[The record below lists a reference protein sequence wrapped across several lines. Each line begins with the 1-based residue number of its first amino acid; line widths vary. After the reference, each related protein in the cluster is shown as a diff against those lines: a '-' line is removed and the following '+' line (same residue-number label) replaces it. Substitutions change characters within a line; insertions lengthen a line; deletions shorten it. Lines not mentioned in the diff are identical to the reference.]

1 VTVADTRAYRLSASG
16 RSVSLTENNVSS
28 LSLVGIRGMENL
40 SLVRNTVRV
49 SFSVEQSADLTF
61 EDRRFTRRA
70 SIIGSEGIRFRN
82 LTAGSVEVSNSNDSV
97 VSDVTVDAGTD
108 YYQSDRVDLE
118 SSSNVTVRDVTA
130 AGIALESSSNN
141 TVSNATV
148 DTVDLWS
155 SPDNTVRN
163 TSAERISLS
172 SASDNPGY
180 TGEIFS
186 DNNTVAGNTADIIQ
200 VVEDSRNNT
209 IRDNDAA
216 VLVTGDTTYDNLVV
230 GNDASNHTVGIEI
243 DGASRTVVE
252 NNTVRNATRG
262 IVLRGA
268 TGNPLVNNTAVDSS
282 EWDYFATN
290 ASTDNPVTDLTVGPT
305 VSFDSRDVAIK
316 KATDPPAPP
325 SGKAGIGAFLVVND
339 TGVDAWADLT
349 VQYTDADASGVDEES
364 LRLWR
369 YADGSWAP
377 IGEDERL
384 DTTENRVSANVSG
397 ENFGIVAP
405 LGDATGTG
413 PEPPQN
419 TAPTITAIPDQAVA
433 EGDSREVAVSAADA
447 DGDALS
453 LSLAQAPDFVTLD
466 DNGDGTGTITI
477 DPATGDNGTY
487 AVAVVAD
494 DGTATAT
501 EGFNLTVVDG
511 ETTHTVELIG
521 GGTYT
526 EYDLTVSG
534 EVTGGAG
541 LNPVDSFSGSS
552 ASGTIIA
559 GSDTYVFTGELTS
572 VSIDDSATVE
582 VDGEVVDPATL
593 GQTEIEIVGSGEYT
607 EYEFDVSGEVTGGA
621 GLNAADSFSGA
632 SASGTVI
639 GGSDTYTFTG
649 EVRNLSVDGSATVRI
664 RGEE

>member
-1 VTVADTRAYRLSASG
+1 
-16 RSVSLTENNVSS
+16 
-28 LSLVGIRGMENL
+28 
-40 SLVRNTVRV
+40 VRNST
-49 SFSVEQSADLTF
+49 
-61 EDRRFTRRA
+61 
-70 SIIGSEGIRFRN
+70 
-82 LTAGSVEVSNSNDSV
+82 
-97 VSDVTVDAGTD
+97 
-108 YYQSDRVDLE
+108 
-118 SSSNVTVRDVTA
+118 
-130 AGIALESSSNN
+130 
-141 TVSNATV
+141 
-148 DTVDLWS
+148 
-155 SPDNTVRN
+155 
-163 TSAERISLS
+163 AERIGLS
-172 SASDNPGY
+172 SQEATEP
-180 TGEIFS
+180 FS
-186 DNNTVAGNTADIIQ
+186 DNNTVVGNTADLIE

-216 VLVTGDTTYDNLVV
+216 VRIAGDTSLDNVV
-230 GNDASNHTVGIEI
+230 IGNNASDVPVGIEI
-243 DGASRTVVE
+243 DGASQTTVE
-252 NNTVRNATRG
+252 NNTVSNTTRG

-268 TGNPLVNNTAVDSS
+268 TGNPLVNNTAIDSG
-282 EWDYFATN
+282 EWDYFATDG
-290 ASTDNPVTDLTVGPT
+290 STDNPVTDLTVGPT
-305 VSFDSRDVAIK
+305 VSFDSHDVAIK
-316 KATDPPAPP
+316 KATDPPQPP
-325 SGKAGIGAFLVVND
+325 EGKAGVGAFLVVND
-339 TGVDAWADLT
+339 TDADAWVDLT

-384 DTTENRVSANVSG
+384 DTTENRVSAYVSG

-405 LGDATGTG
+405 LGNATAPT
-413 PEPPQN
+413 EPPQN

-447 DGDALS
+447 DGDPITLS
-453 LSLAQAPDFVTLD
+453 LSQAPDFVTLD

-487 AVAVVAD
+487 AVEVVAD
-494 DGTATAT
+494 DGTAMAT

-511 ETTHTVELIG
+511 ETTHTVELLG
-521 GGTYT
+521 SGTYT
-526 EYDLTVSG
+526 AYDLVVSG

-541 LNPVDSFSGSS
+541 LNPADSFSGES

-593 GQTEIEIVGSGEYT
+593 GQTEIEIVGNGEYT
-607 EYEFDVSGEVTGGA
+607 EYAFDVSGEVTGGE

-632 SASGTVI
+632 SASGTVV

-664 RGEE
+664 REGE